1 MICARAATIGR
12 VDRRLNRRLADAPT
26 VAGSHMNQPRLPTP
40 RLHAPRDRSN
50 EKPGDVSIG
59 FVYHALSAGSDVVD
73 SGAKLAER
81 RTIRQTYYSATAAT
95 VVTTGVVSSHRSSP
109 YQNST
114 GIAPNASSAQASSA
128 LKKAGSTL

>member
-1 MICARAATIGR
+1 MICARAAMIGR

-50 EKPGDVSIG
+50 DKPGDVSIG
-59 FVYHALSAGSDVVD
+59 FVYHALSAGSDIVG
-73 SGAKLAER
+73 SGAKLVER
-81 RTIRQTYYSATAAT
+81 RTIRQRYYSATAAI
-95 VVTTGVVSSHRSSP
+95 VAITGVVSSHRSSP
-109 YQNST
+109 YRSLT

-128 LKKAGSTL
+128 LKKVVSTP